1 MSLRISKEHKV
12 VCKILYKST
21 SSSSHPLRPLKP
33 EIFCWI
39 SYTFLMCIWVQRKA
53 VLPKHQMTWVSTL
66 KDDIWECY
74 HRTEKTLS
82 LWKLNWWPLDL
93 IYWCSIDVLLTVL
106 LGQIGAG
113 WGNLDRDVYV
123 GSRTAPVVLII
134 QLLSIINLHHGW
146 CVVPI
151 NLSLI
156 IFGVKI

>member
-1 MSLRISKEHKV
+1 M
-12 VCKILYKST
+12 
-21 SSSSHPLRPLKP
+21 
-33 EIFCWI
+33 
-39 SYTFLMCIWVQRKA
+39 
-53 VLPKHQMTWVSTL
+53 
-66 KDDIWECY
+66 
-74 HRTEKTLS
+74 
-82 LWKLNWWPLDL
+82 
-93 IYWCSIDVLLTVL
+93 L

-146 CVVPI
+146 CVIPI